1 MAGSADGRFAG
12 GRARRPFALPK
23 RPRRVLLGLREL
35 FRDGRIDLEP
45 NDELVRQLLS
55 IRWSVGSLSRI
66 VIELKAKQRARGDGS
81 PDLVDGLALAFAP
94 GNPANFRDGTGARGM
109 FSRVI

>member
-1 MAGSADGRFAG
+1 
-12 GRARRPFALPK
+12 
-23 RPRRVLLGLREL
+23 LREL